1 MSKWPIEEIP
11 DADVLYYRVHK
22 RRYLETLQA
31 LPKDGPQDELPPN
44 LFKFIKGDLSVDWS
58 KYATP
63 QKSKDRARAPDDNG
77 IVEFKAGAVRAQGH
91 TVVHTPVH
99 TPPEFRNRAH
109 SSVCG
114 DEPKVRITLSRVA
127 QWTTGFGPESIGL

>member
-1 MSKWPIEEIP
+1 MSEWPVEKIP

-22 RRYLETLQA
+22 RRYLETSHA
-31 LPKDGPQDELPPN
+31 LPEDAPQDELPPN

-58 KYATP
+58 KYTTP
-63 QKSKDRARAPDDNG
+63 QKSKDRANVPDDNG
-77 IVEFKAGAVRAQGH
+77 IVEFEAGAVRAQGH

-99 TPPEFRNRAH
+99 TPPEQRNRAH

-114 DEPKVRITLSRVA
+114 DEPKVRITLSRIA
-127 QWTTGFGPESIGL
+127 QWTAGFGPESIGL